1 VNLKTAARRLGVH
14 YQTAYRWVRS
24 GQLVAVKVGAGYE
37 ISDAALER
45 FEAQRVALERLPEPS
60 SATLTIAESEP
71 ETREHALEV
80 LDHMVDAVT
89 ANARPIIERGGR
101 FGADVLGDAVIVAL
115 RDDDGEIAV
124 AHIAHH
130 DPVSEVALAA
140 VAYEVPFALEIAR
153 LVVRTGSPMFVP
165 QVPQRDVRRSLRPE
179 LHEFLLGGGCYS
191 LITVPIGTDERIDGA
206 LMAVRDGPGR
216 PYEREDIEF
225 VSALGARI
233 SLAHARAAHSVT
245 AKDARRRVVD
255 TVRAFLSEYEHM
267 DTVSRSALDELLESV
282 AGDDPESRVAV
293 LDLDLRHLGCTKAY
307 ANQLGQDR
315 TRVVT
320 AALGTLVADPP
331 PLYRSFDEVLVG
343 ELDFRTVDIQPVA
356 ATSPVTLHAAMI
368 RGVDATPWCIV
379 VVATPVPQLPSD
391 SVAGRH
397 ARSVSFPA
405 ATTTT

>member
-1 VNLKTAARRLGVH
+1 MNLKTAARRLGVH

-45 FEAQRVALERLPEPS
+45 FEAQRVALERVPEPS
-60 SATLTIAESEP
+60 ATPTNVQSAP
-71 ETREHALEV
+71 ETRKHALEV
-80 LDHMVDAVT
+80 LDQMVDAVT
-89 ANARPIIERGGR
+89 VNARPIIERGGH

-124 AHIAHH
+124 AHIAHR

-153 LVVRTGSPMFVP
+153 LVVRTGAPMFVP

-216 PYEREDIEF
+216 PYEREDIDF

-245 AKDARRRVVD
+245 AKDARQRLVD
-255 TVRAFLSEYEHM
+255 TVRSFLSEYERM
-267 DTVSRSALDELLESV
+267 ETVSRSALDELLESV

-320 AALGTLVADPP
+320 AALGTLVADAL
-331 PLYRSFDEVLVG
+331 PLSRSFDEVLVG

-356 ATSPVTLHAAMI
+356 AASPVTLHAAMI
-368 RGVDATPWCIV
+368 RGADATPWCIV
-379 VVATPVPQLPSD
+379 VVATPVPQLPPDVVPS
-391 SVAGRH
+391 RYI
-397 ARSVSFPA
+397 RSVPFPA
-405 ATTTT
+405 PTSTA

>member
-1 VNLKTAARRLGVH
+1 LKTAARRLGVH

-45 FEAQRVALERLPEPS
+45 FEAQRVALERVPES
-60 SATLTIAESEP
+60 SGTPTTAQSAP
-71 ETREHALEV
+71 ETRQHALEV
-80 LDHMVDAVT
+80 LDRMVDAVT
-89 ANARPIIERGGR
+89 VNARPIIERGGR
-101 FGADVLGDAVIVAL
+101 FGADVLGDGVIVAL
-115 RDDDGEIAV
+115 RDGDDDGEIAV
-124 AHIAHH
+124 AHIAHR

-153 LVVRTGSPMFVP
+153 LVVRTGAPMFVP
-165 QVPQRDVRRSLRPE
+165 QVPQRDVRRSLQPE

-216 PYEREDIEF
+216 PYEREDIDF

-233 SLAHARAAHSVT
+233 SLAHARAAHSLT
-245 AKDARRRVVD
+245 AKDARRRLVD
-255 TVRAFLSEYEHM
+255 TVRSFLSEYEHM

-293 LDLDLRHLGCTKAY
+293 LDLDLRHLACTKAY

-320 AALGTLVADPP
+320 AALGTLVADAL
-331 PLYRSFDEVLVG
+331 PLSRSFDEVLVG

-356 ATSPVTLHAAMI
+356 AASPVTLHAAMI
-368 RGVDATPWCIV
+368 RGADATPWCIV
-379 VVATPVPQLPSD
+379 VVATPVPQLPPDVVPS
-391 SVAGRH
+391 RY
-397 ARSVSFPA
+397 ARSVPFPA
-405 ATTTT
+405 PTSTA

>member
-45 FEAQRVALERLPEPS
+45 FEAQRVALERVPES
-60 SATLTIAESEP
+60 SATPTNAQSAP
-71 ETREHALEV
+71 ETRQHALEV
-80 LDHMVDAVT
+80 LDQMVDAVT
-89 ANARPIIERGGR
+89 VNARPIIERGGR

-124 AHIAHH
+124 AHIAHR

-165 QVPQRDVRRSLRPE
+165 QVAQRDVRRSLRPE

-216 PYEREDIEF
+216 PYEREDIDF

-245 AKDARRRVVD
+245 AKDARQRLVD
-255 TVRAFLSEYEHM
+255 TVRSFLSEYEHM

-320 AALGTLVADPP
+320 AALGTLVADAL
-331 PLYRSFDEVLVG
+331 PLSRSFDEVLVG

-356 ATSPVTLHAAMI
+356 AASPVTLHAAMI
-368 RGVDATPWCIV
+368 RGADATPWCIV
-379 VVATPVPQLPSD
+379 VVATPVPQLPPDVVPSRD
-391 SVAGRH
+391 V
-397 ARSVSFPA
+397 RSVPFPA
-405 ATTTT
+405 PTSTA